1 MNDDDLTEEIEIE
14 LPDEDYKK
22 LREMA
27 AEKGVSVDRMV
38 NDMLKEAIDS
48 GELDRIIK
56 EIQAHQ

>member
-22 LREMA
+22 LQEIA
-27 AEKGVSVDRMV
+27 NEKGVSVDRLV

-48 GELDRIIK
+48 GELERIIK
-56 EIQAHQ
+56 EIQSHQ

>member
-22 LREMA
+22 LQEIA
-27 AEKGVSVDRMV
+27 AEKGVSIDRMI

>member
-22 LREMA
+22 LQEMA

-38 NDMLKEAIDS
+38 NDMLKDAIDS

>member
-22 LREMA
+22 IQEIA
-27 AEKGVSVDRMV
+27 AEKGVSVDRLI

-48 GELDRIIK
+48 GELERIIK
-56 EIQAHQ
+56 EIQTRQ

>member
-22 LREMA
+22 LQEMA

-38 NDMLKEAIDS
+38 NDMLKDAIDS
-48 GELDRIIK
+48 DELDRIIK